1 MLKDF
6 NHMEHLNYICV
17 VADKL
22 NELSREKNVG
32 LLGKNCESRSVF
44 KTWIYVSHTRGK
56 CPVILASQRQRLLS
70 Y

>member
-22 NELSREKNVG
+22 NELSREKKRR
-32 LLGKNCESRSVF
+32 L
-44 KTWIYVSHTRGK
+44 TRQELRITK
-56 CPVILASQRQRLLS
+56 RV
-70 Y
+70 